1 MLEDDAAALI
11 CFAHVCSCEGA
22 FLVFLLLFEITPNS
36 ILHALLSARPLSG
49 QLGVHSVK
57 HRLAALDTP
66 VWNLLL
72 IAGESLPLRHAVWTA
87 ENSRFFFSLNAR
99 IMPVFCDFC
108 STNRTGENG
117 LPGRDQLVRG
127 GFLWK
132 QNEQSDFFDSPRRT
146 SSERKSNDRRM
157 RT

>member
-49 QLGVHSVK
+49 QLGVHSMK

-66 VWNLLL
+66 VWKGMEHALSGRRGSCCQYHHCEDNQRCRQGPQQLW
-72 IAGESLPLRHAVWTA
+72 ESRRRPL
-87 ENSRFFFSLNAR
+87 S
-99 IMPVFCDFC
+99 
-108 STNRTGENG
+108 
-117 LPGRDQLVRG
+117 
-127 GFLWK
+127 K
-132 QNEQSDFFDSPRRT
+132 
-146 SSERKSNDRRM
+146 
-157 RT
+157 